1 MELKTVQLSATVVT
15 LLYTQLSCLIIC
27 LFLRAPF
34 CLISFSKAAKFQVI
48 YFSIYSQ
55 NTVVMNC
62 TLMYSSIKCY
72 AYEYLKICSS
82 ILQANDFTAL
92 HLHKYIMCKY
102 VWQNYLRY
110 GKSSF
115 YSSSKI
121 SFFPL
126 QTAKHFSLVHFHT

>member
-15 LLYTQLSCLIIC
+15 LLYTQLSCLIIY

-92 HLHKYIMCKY
+92 HLRKYICVSTCGRTTYVMASQVSILALKFLSFHCK
-102 VWQNYLRY
+102 QPN
-110 GKSSF
+110 
-115 YSSSKI
+115 
-121 SFFPL
+121 
-126 QTAKHFSLVHFHT
+126 TFH